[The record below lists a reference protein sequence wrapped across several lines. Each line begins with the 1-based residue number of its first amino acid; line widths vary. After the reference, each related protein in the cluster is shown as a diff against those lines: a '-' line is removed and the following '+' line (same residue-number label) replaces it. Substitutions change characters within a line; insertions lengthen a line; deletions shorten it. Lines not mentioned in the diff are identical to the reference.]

1 MQTALFGA
9 GCFWGIELAFSQTPG
24 VVATKVGYSGGDLQ
38 NPRYDDV
45 CSGTTGHTEVVQVT
59 FDPARISYHDLVEK
73 FFTLHDPT
81 QLNRQGPDIGHQ
93 YRSVVLT
100 LDAEQ
105 EQIAREVRTQLSA
118 SNRYKHPVVTAIEPA
133 SIFWPAEEYH
143 QQYLAKQ
150 GRGTCQI

>member
-45 CSGTTGHTEVVQVT
+45 CSGTTGHTEVVQVS
-59 FDPARISYHDLVEK
+59 FDPDKISYHDLVEK

-133 SIFWPAEEYH
+133 PVFWPAEEYH

-150 GRGTCQI
+150 GRGACQI

>member
-9 GCFWGIELAFSQTPG
+9 GCFWGIELAFSQMPG

-45 CSGTTGHTEVVQVT
+45 CSGTTGHTEVVQVS
-59 FDPARISYHDLVEK
+59 FDPAKISYHDLVEK

-93 YRSVVLT
+93 YRSVVFT

-105 EQIAREVRTQLSA
+105 EQMARAVRTQLSA

-133 SIFWPAEEYH
+133 PVFWPAEEYH
-143 QQYLAKQ
+143 QQYLVKQ
-150 GRGTCQI
+150 GRGACQI